1 MEIARFRLTIDK
13 INNHYINIVK
23 YNTSERII
31 INPTTQKIEKGL
43 INMEN
48 EDNECFRWSHIR
60 HLNPQE
66 KDPQRIKKSDKAF
79 INKLDYLNIEF
90 PVNVTDVKQYNKV
103 EKQNNININV
113 FGYEL
118 EIEQPYSIYV
128 FKEKFDDQMN
138 LLLITEG

>member
-1 MEIARFRLTIDK
+1 
-13 INNHYINIVK
+13 
-23 YNTSERII
+23 
-31 INPTTQKIEKGL
+31 
-43 INMEN
+43 MEN

-90 PVNVTDVKQYNKV
+90 PVNVPDVKQYNKV